1 MVQKELQ
8 IAGMHCNHCVR
19 TVEQQLARIPQ
30 LKVLDVKIGVISV
43 AYEESKVNPAQIE
56 AVLAEAGYSVV
67 P

>member
-1 MVQKELQ
+1 M
-8 IAGMHCNHCVR
+8 
-19 TVEQQLARIPQ
+19 VEQQLARIPQ